1 MTCECTVCGIIFGSV
16 SSFDMHRVGKYT
28 IPDTR
33 KCLSEKVL
41 IKKGLRKNEKGV
53 LVKPAPIISSCGVDK
68 VAKK

>member
-1 MTCECTVCGIIFGSV
+1 MTCECTACGKIFGSV

-41 IKKGLRKNEKGV
+41 IEKGLIKNKKGF
-53 LVKPAPIISSCGVDK
+53 LVRAAPVISSCGVDK
-68 VAKK
+68 GINK

>member
-1 MTCECTVCGIIFGSV
+1 MTCECTACGIIFGSV

-41 IKKGLRKNEKGV
+41 IKKGLIKNEKGV
-53 LVKPAPIISSCGVDK
+53 LVRSAPIISSCGVDK
-68 VAKK
+68 VVKK